1 MSLSRSPSQS
11 PERRAKSSPSKSPK
25 KGATRYGP
33 IHPPE
38 VKFGTEQRFQWQN
51 VDTTDVAYKLPDM
64 TMSKSVLFGYAL
76 RQGMDEENPDNK
88 KRSTGPGSY
97 DYSQCYDSLSEYV
110 KKEANRFPCA
120 PRQSMALKT
129 PSPGAVYNIEKQFY
143 LGPEKRD
150 GIGFPNSTRNDLFG
164 GSTTANADMFIPKPE
179 TGPAITI
186 AARPKQSKYRR
197 HGTPGAIYDV
207 HKRVDF
213 RTGPS
218 FSFGRGKGNR
228 FSKFGFLPEPDDL

>member
-1 MSLSRSPSQS
+1 MSR
-11 PERRAKSSPSKSPK
+11 
-25 KGATRYGP
+25 
-33 IHPPE
+33 
-38 VKFGTEQRFQWQN
+38 
-51 VDTTDVAYKLPDM
+51 
-64 TMSKSVLFGYAL
+64 SVLFGYAL

-129 PSPGAVYNIEKQFY
+129 PSPGAVYNIDKQFY
-143 LGPEKRD
+143 LGPEKHD

-164 GSTTANADMFIPKPE
+164 RSTTANADMFIPKPE

-186 AARPKQSKYRR
+186 AARPKQSNYKSR
-197 HGTPGAIYDV
+197 GTPGAIYDV
-207 HKRVDF
+207 HVSPLSFPSLLDYLLILSLFVSRKEWISGPGRRSPLEEEKEIDLVNLDF
-213 RTGPS
+213 FRNLMICS
-218 FSFGRGKGNR
+218 Q
-228 FSKFGFLPEPDDL
+228 L